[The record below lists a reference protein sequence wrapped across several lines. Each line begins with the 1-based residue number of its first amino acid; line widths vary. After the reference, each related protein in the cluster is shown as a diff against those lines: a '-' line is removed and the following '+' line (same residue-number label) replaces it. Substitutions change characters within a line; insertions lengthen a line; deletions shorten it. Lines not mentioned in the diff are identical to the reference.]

1 MHDPCVLVAEG
12 QGGQERPDHVPGF
25 FLVVGR
31 LGDDAFEELP
41 ALAKFH
47 HHVHLV
53 LGGGLEQVVD
63 LDDAIVLEGLEDG
76 VLLHRKG
83 LGTG

>member
-1 MHDPCVLVAEG
+1 
-12 QGGQERPDHVPGF
+12 
-25 FLVVGR
+25 
-31 LGDDAFEELP
+31 
-41 ALAKFH
+41 
-47 HHVHLV
+47 

-83 LGTG
+83 VGTG